1 MDLKEKIL
9 SGMMGLAIGDALGV
23 PVEFSSREQLQK
35 NPVTDMLEYGTHN
48 QPKGTWSDDSSMAFC
63 TVISLTEKG
72 LNIEDIRKRF
82 EDWYYNDYMTPHG
95 RVFDCGITVA
105 NAIRNRKGCDDVYSN
120 GNGSLMR
127 ILPIAYY
134 LYIHKELNLYDVVK
148 EVSSITHSHDR
159 SVLGCAIYVHI
170 AISLIEG
177 KPLKDSIT
185 HALYTYK
192 DYPEFYHYQ
201 DLYNLENLQE
211 NDINSSGYVVSTLK
225 ASLWCLLS
233 TSNYKD
239 CVLKAVNLGDDTD
252 TVGAVCGGL
261 AGLIYGYNSIPIDWL
276 KVLVNCKLLENLC
289 NDYAKSLG

>member
-23 PVEFSSREQLQK
+23 PVEFSSREDLQK

-63 TVISLTEKG
+63 TVVSLAEKG
-72 LNIEDIRKRF
+72 LDIKDIRKRF
-82 EDWYYNDYMTPHG
+82 EDWYYNDYMTPNNQL
-95 RVFDCGITVA
+95 FDCGYTVS
-105 NAIRNRKGCDDVYSN
+105 NAIRNHKGCDDVYSN

-134 LYIHKELNLYDVVK
+134 LYVHKELNLYDVVK
-148 EVSSITHSHDR
+148 EVSSITHAHDR
-159 SVLGCAIYVHI
+159 SVLGCAIYVSI
-170 AISLIEG
+170 AISLIEE
-177 KPLKDSIT
+177 KPLKESIIN
-185 HALYTYK
+185 ALDTFK

-201 DLYNLENLQE
+201 DLYNLDNLQE
-211 NDINSSGYVVSTLK
+211 NDITSSGYVVATLK
-225 ASLWCLLS
+225 ASLWCLLK
-233 TSNYKD
+233 TLNYKD

-261 AGLIYGYNSIPIDWL
+261 AGLIYGYDDIPNSWL
-276 KVLVNCKLLENLC
+276 QSLQRRRFLESIC
-289 NDYAKSLG
+289 VDYATHLE